1 MWSLGSIRV
10 VQAKRVIMFNV
21 PTENMCEGQRWP
33 SVLCCRWIRCSVY
46 AQTVFKSVSLAQPCG
61 QENESFENRYRR
73 WLYAS
78 GFLDIV
84 SDHELLHMTHKEKQR
99 NHSARQTME
108 AFFKAN
114 SPPTV
119 LLSKD
124 HWFDSPGLRDQ
135 VSLGKIPRP
144 KLLLMCYS
152 APCMAATT
160 IRMYVRMNYCKSLW
174 PKASAKCPKM

>member
-1 MWSLGSIRV
+1 MRSYRRRRWISPPKQCVCRSSQQIAANGSSLTPYSHSSSNDEVWSLGSIRV

-108 AFFKAN
+108 AFF
-114 SPPTV
+114 
-119 LLSKD
+119 
-124 HWFDSPGLRDQ
+124 
-135 VSLGKIPRP
+135 
-144 KLLLMCYS
+144 
-152 APCMAATT
+152 
-160 IRMYVRMNYCKSLW
+160 
-174 PKASAKCPKM
+174 